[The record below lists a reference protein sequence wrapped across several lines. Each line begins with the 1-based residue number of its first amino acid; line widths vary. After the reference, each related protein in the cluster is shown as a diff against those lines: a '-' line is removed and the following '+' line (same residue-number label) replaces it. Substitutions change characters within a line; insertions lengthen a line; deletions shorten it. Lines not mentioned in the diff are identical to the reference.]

1 MELKIGPK
9 ELGGKSMMIA
19 TPMYGG
25 NCHGMYAKSCIDLAI
40 LLAQCQVQHKFYYI
54 FNESLIT
61 RARNYL
67 CDEFMRSKDS
77 DGKPLEWLFFI
88 DADIHFDP
96 RDAAALLALA
106 GQPDKDGNPRL
117 ILSAPYTKKTIAWEQ
132 VYAATQLG
140 VVDDAEEGP
149 EILKRFT
156 GDFVFNPSVEDGGTE
171 VKLSEPVPVLE
182 AGTGFLLIHRSVM
195 EKFQETYPDFHYRP
209 DHNRSEHFDGSRYI
223 HAFFDTIIDNDKWL
237 GEGNSQNTDR
247 YLSEDYLFCQLS
259 RKMGFKIWFCPWM
272 QLRHIGS
279 YIFEGHMGAIA
290 DIQGRQMYKK
300 QHGVNPSHKKGKA
313 EIQHGKAQFAGA
325 PPPPPSKKNKR
336 DQANEVGEELFPL
349 TPVPQWKKKEME
361 EAKKKK
367 EADVAVASVGPKVV
381 SGT

>member
-1 MELKIGPK
+1 
-9 ELGGKSMMIA
+9 
-19 TPMYGG
+19 
-25 NCHGMYAKSCIDLAI
+25 
-40 LLAQCQVQHKFYYI
+40 
-54 FNESLIT
+54 
-61 RARNYL
+61 
-67 CDEFMRSKDS
+67 MRSKDS

-106 GQPDKDGNPRL
+106 GQPDKNGDPRL

-313 EIQHGKAQFAGA
+313 EVQHGKAQFAGA

-336 DQANEVGEELFPL
+336 EQANDVGEELFPL

-367 EADVAVASVGPKVV
+367 ETDVAVASVGPKVV